1 MKVSVIDII
10 CILFDILMKNYS
22 KYFALSDFD
31 KDWGLHVIDYGV
43 ISISD
48 EDSNNLLKHPNEY
61 RFSWEKGRTLSEY
74 QLIYLVQ
81 GEGIF
86 ESSEVSSKTLK
97 PGSLI
102 MIHPEVWHRYKPVG
116 STWNTYWFGFNGKFA
131 KSLVEKVGL
140 TVDQPVKHIG
150 YNNNIIDSYI
160 NLMDT
165 GQVEFTGYQQVIS
178 GDVLKIF
185 GWIFASRKRIRFQ
198 NIEIDR
204 TIQRAKTLLVDNNFT
219 NSMED
224 VAEELQIGYSKF
236 RKIFKE
242 YTGLAPGEFQI
253 QHKIRNATNYLID
266 NQLSIKEIAFKL
278 NFDSPQYFYRI
289 FKKKMGITPGKF
301 RSKNRKP

>member
-1 MKVSVIDII
+1 
-10 CILFDILMKNYS
+10 MKNYS